1 MDHPLMQFFG
11 WWISV
16 IEIPI
21 LSALFWLIWNG
32 RSAFDARLLKI
43 KDDLADYKIDAA
55 RSYAQSRDLR
65 MLENKLTAH
74 LLRIE
79 AKLDV
84 TALKAEQR

>member
-1 MDHPLMQFFG
+1 MDFSLIQFFG

-21 LSALFWLIWNG
+21 LSVLFWLIWNG
-32 RSAFDARLLKI
+32 RASADARFLKL

-55 RSYAQSRDLR
+55 RTYAQSRDLR

-84 TALKAEQR
+84 TALKAEKR